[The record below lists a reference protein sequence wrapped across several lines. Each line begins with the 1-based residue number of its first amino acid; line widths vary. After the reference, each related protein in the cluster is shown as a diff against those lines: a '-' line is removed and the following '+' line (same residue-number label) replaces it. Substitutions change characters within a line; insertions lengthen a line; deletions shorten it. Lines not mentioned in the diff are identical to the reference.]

1 MWKKDFLFHLKS
13 PKSFFH
19 IKEKSWRKISYFA
32 WSLQNLS
39 STLKGENELKKT
51 FCSPWSLQNLSS
63 TSKRKN
69 ELNKDFLFLL
79 KPAKSF
85 FHIKTARLLPG
96 CFSVW
101 ALRPSRVRKDAVRRR
116 RAWPYDVIMRTAVP
130 RTIIYSIIKFPFR
143 LNVLSSLSSF
153 QLLC

>member
-19 IKEKSWRKISYFA
+19 IKEQKNSPAFA
-32 WSLQNLS
+32 GL
-39 STLKGENELKKT
+39 
-51 FCSPWSLQNLSS
+51 
-63 TSKRKN
+63 
-69 ELNKDFLFLL
+69 
-79 KPAKSF
+79 
-85 FHIKTARLLPG
+85 
-96 CFSVW
+96 FSVW